1 MKLHISNLGVIDS
14 FDIDLS
20 KPFILFT
27 GKNGSGKTYAS
38 SFIYSL
44 LWEMGI
50 YIFEESR
57 AKRFTLPESQKYNY
71 GVKGI
76 LNTDLIYDVIDTFLQ
91 KCKKDILSFMN
102 LDVNVDSFS
111 CTIISSKTEWYNDVY
126 LASFSEIDK
135 RGIQKKSGSIEYRF
149 YKNNDDDTPYWYTSL
164 VLSLVFGGVKW
175 GHFFPAERNGI
186 YTFSRELSVGR
197 LRFSDKVNSFSY
209 PRPIADSLANSEKLA
224 SSKRNISSFS
234 YLADNVED
242 DIIKGK
248 LSVSD
253 DGEIS
258 YDSKGLHLSIND
270 VSSSIKA
277 VAPFVL
283 YLRHLAAKETLL
295 FVDEPELNLHPDNQI
310 LLARLFGKMINAG
323 QRLLISTHSDYI
335 IREINN
341 LIMAS
346 YVNEKNFDFISKIG
360 YTESFIISKDKLVVY
375 YFESGDDGRVKV
387 RELPVDN
394 RGFNMPSIDSVIETQ
409 NDIMNSLYDYIVD
422 TNVGTL

>member
-14 FDIDLS
+14 FEINLS

-57 AKRFTLPESQKYNY
+57 SKRFSLPVSQKFKY
-71 GVKGI
+71 GTKGV
-76 LNTDLIYDVIDTFLQ
+76 LNTDAIYDFIDTFLH
-91 KCKKDILSFMN
+91 KYKKEILSFMN
-102 LDVNVDSFS
+102 LDVSAENFLCSIV
-111 CTIISSKTEWYNDVY
+111 SSKEEWRNEVF
-126 LASFSEIDK
+126 LASFSEKD
-135 RGIQKKSGSIEYRF
+135 RHGIQKKSGSLEYRF
-149 YKNNDDDTPYWYTSL
+149 YNNDDDTPFWYTSL

-224 SSKRNISSFS
+224 SSKRYFSSLS
-234 YLADNVED
+234 YLADSIED
-242 DIIKGK
+242 EIIKGE

-253 DGEIS
+253 DGEVS
-258 YDSKGLHLSIND
+258 YDSKGLHLGIND

-283 YLRHLAAKETLL
+283 YLRHLAAKDKLL
-295 FVDEPELNLHPDNQI
+295 FIDEPELNLHPDNQI
-310 LLARLFGKMINAG
+310 LLARQFSKMINAG

-341 LIMAS
+341 MIMAS
-346 YVNEKNFDFISKIG
+346 HVNETDSGFVSKLG
-360 YTESFIISKDKLVVY
+360 YAESSIINKDKLVVY
-375 YFESGDDGRVKV
+375 YFESGVDGRVKV

-394 RGFNMPSIDSVIETQ
+394 RGFNMPSIDHVIEKQ

-422 TNVGTL
+422 KKVGSL